1 MIESILSFFSSHS
14 GIKLEI
20 NYKKK
25 NEENK
30 YLETKQHA
38 TKKTNGSMKKSKRKS
53 ENTSRQMK
61 ILRHHSKSMECSKIS
76 SEWEVCSDTGYRK
89 KTSNTLT

>member
-1 MIESILSFFSSHS
+1 MIESILSLFSNHS

-30 YLETKQHA
+30 YLETKQNV
-38 TKKTNGSMKKSKRKS
+38 TKKTNGLMKKSKRKS
-53 ENTSRQMK
+53 G
-61 ILRHHSKSMECSKIS
+61 ILC
-76 SEWEVCSDTGYRK
+76 DQ
-89 KTSNTLT
+89 